1 MGFLHDHDFV
11 HEKVAQLLDHFRE
24 HEGKG
29 GLLGTRR
36 HHFTPGELAGIHQ
49 ALQRGSEQEAK
60 EREGRP
66 AAEPYFARDPTV
78 SLIQSAMHE
87 QAVKDL
93 GLAATERGDV
103 RMGDAFT
110 PRDIRGWGVD
120 IGLSLIG
127 RLLDGGHPF
136 EDAPAQVD
144 IDDARTRLVL
154 FSDWGTGMPDAAKV
168 IDQARPYV
176 EDPEHEVHV
185 IHLGDTYYS
194 GTEFEAQKHVLD
206 LWPVTSQ
213 QSGRIGSWALNGNHD
228 MYSGGYGYF
237 TTTLGDERFSRQQAN
252 GRPTSWFHL
261 KGRQTW
267 DVLGL
272 DTAYQDPIAAFRA
285 GELFLFGRL
294 GFLHGS
300 QSDYVNA
307 RSAEPG
313 RRLLLLSHH
322 QLFSAYD
329 DDITKHSVLRKKVE
343 PALDHEDV
351 DAWFW
356 GHEHDCLAYMPFRG
370 VNAARVIG
378 HGAVPTLVRSEP
390 AGTPYGGGDHHLV
403 IPTPSQDIPAD
414 HPLRSVKWEYRD
426 YEVGEDGK
434 NWAKHGFAVVD
445 LSADSLRVRHID
457 QDGKVYVEERI

>member
-1 MGFLHDHDFV
+1 MGFLHDHHFV
-11 HEKVAQLLDHFRE
+11 HAKVSELLDHLRV
-24 HEGKG
+24 HQAKG
-29 GLLGTRR
+29 GLVARN

-49 ALQRGSEQEAK
+49 ALTRGAEQEAK
-60 EREGRP
+60 GRKGRP
-66 AAEPYFARDPTV
+66 AAEPYFARDPLV
-78 SLIQSAMHE
+78 SLMQSAMYE

-93 GLAATERGDV
+93 GSAAPGRGDV

-110 PRDIRGWGVD
+110 PADIRGWGVD

-127 RLLDGGHPF
+127 RLLDGSHPF

-144 IDDARTRLVL
+144 VDDARTRLVL
-154 FSDWGTGMPDAAKV
+154 FSDWGTGSPDAVKV
-168 IDQARPYV
+168 IDRARSYV
-176 EDPEHEVHV
+176 EDPGYDVHV
-185 IHLGDTYYS
+185 VHLGDTYYS
-194 GTEFEAQKHVLD
+194 GTEFEARKHVLD

-228 MYSGGYGYF
+228 MNSGGHGYF
-237 TTTLGDERFSRQQAN
+237 TTTLGDERFSRQKAN
-252 GRPTSWFHL
+252 GRATSWFHL

-267 DVLGL
+267 DVIGL
-272 DTAYQDPIAAFRA
+272 DTAYQDPVAGFRA
-285 GELFLFGRL
+285 GALLLFGRL

-300 QSDYVNA
+300 QSDYVTE

-329 DDITKHSVLRKKVE
+329 DDITKDSVLRTKLQ
-343 PALDHEDV
+343 PALDRRGVDV
-351 DAWFW
+351 WFW
-356 GHEHDCLAYMPFRG
+356 GHEHDCLAYNPFRG

-378 HGAVPTLVRSEP
+378 HAAVPTLFRSEP
-390 AGTPYGGGDHHLV
+390 PGTPYGDGDHHLV
-403 IPTPSQDIPAD
+403 VPTPGQDLAAD

-445 LSADSLRVRHID
+445 LSANGLRVRHVD
-457 QDGKVYVEERI
+457 QDGVVYVEETM

>member
-1 MGFLHDHDFV
+1 
-11 HEKVAQLLDHFRE
+11 
-24 HEGKG
+24 
-29 GLLGTRR
+29 
-36 HHFTPGELAGIHQ
+36 
-49 ALQRGSEQEAK
+49 
-60 EREGRP
+60 
-66 AAEPYFARDPTV
+66 
-78 SLIQSAMHE
+78 MHE

-93 GLAATERGDV
+93 GSAAPERGDV

-110 PRDIRGWGVD
+110 PHDIRGWGVD

-127 RLLDGGHPF
+127 RLLDGSHPF

-144 IDDARTRLVL
+144 VDDTRTRLVL
-154 FSDWGTGMPDAAKV
+154 FSDWGTGTPDAAKV
-168 IDQARPYV
+168 IDRARRYV
-176 EDPEHEVHV
+176 EDPGYDVHV
-185 IHLGDTYYS
+185 VHLGDTYYS
-194 GTEFEAQKHVLD
+194 GTEFEARKHVLD
-206 LWPVTSQ
+206 LWPVTAQ

-228 MYSGGYGYF
+228 MNSGGHGYF
-237 TTTLGDERFSRQQAN
+237 TTTLGDERFSRQTAN

-267 DVLGL
+267 DVIGL
-272 DTAYQDPIAAFRA
+272 DTAYQDPVAAFRTGA
-285 GELFLFGRL
+285 LFLFGRL

-300 QSDYVNA
+300 QADYVNE

-329 DDITKHSVLRKKVE
+329 EDITKDSVLRTKLQ
-343 PALDHEDV
+343 PALDRNDV

-356 GHEHDCLAYMPFRG
+356 GHEHDCLAYNPFRG

-378 HGAVPTLVRSEP
+378 HASIPAVVRSAP
-390 AGTPYGGGDHHLV
+390 AGTPYGDGGHHLV
-403 IPTPSQDIPAD
+403 VPTPGPDIAED

-445 LSADSLRVRHID
+445 LSANGLRVRHVD
-457 QDGKVYVEERI
+457 QDGEVYVDETI